1 MAKPGH
7 RTTANSQRLLEK
19 YFYFFSSL
27 LVAAVVV
34 CGFHRTIEEKLVH
47 AAPPRPFLLYV
58 HGVPS
63 VRARSDPQGIVAQA
77 DRLVWRWAGRGDAR
91 RRRLHGDHHG
101 SIQQSS
107 APRKAP

>member
-7 RTTANSQRLLEK
+7 RTMANSQRLLEK

-34 CGFHRTIEEKLVH
+34 CGFRRTIEEKLVH

-58 HGVPS
+58 HGVVFFAWVLFFMLQS
-63 VRARSDPQGIVAQA
+63 GLVRIRRVEWHR
-77 DRLVWRWAGRGDAR
+77 RLV
-91 RRRLHGDHHG
+91 
-101 SIQQSS
+101 
-107 APRKAP
+107 